1 MERFHLLFNLT
12 LMNRRSLLS
21 TVVGVSMCAFPTL
34 ALADTLSPAVNPVV
48 TPATTQ
54 PATVTLV
61 PVPEGIQNFMEVF
74 FVNLKVKYFDQAYKN
89 TTDSFRKNMPMKEF
103 KKMLTATRL
112 VDFTS
117 KQWIGDETKTAGV
130 DVVTGEFTGADGVV
144 RAVTFTLI
152 PKDSSYVIDSITET
166 LSPELLF
173 KLFPKDAAQTA
184 LIKSDLALIRK
195 TIKNRS
201 YIRLYNAMAKS
212 VRATMKFKDFK
223 KSLADFRKES
233 HDITAA
239 KDNAFTLDATYPMV
253 NPNGTVSVKGHY
265 LNDSNDVQFEL
276 TYEYLWEWKLAGLSV
291 NPTKVG
297 EKK

>member
-1 MERFHLLFNLT
+1 MGRFHLLFNIIS
-12 LMNRRSLLS
+12 MDRRSLLS
-21 TVVGVSMCAFPTL
+21 TVVGASMCAFPTL
-34 ALADTLSPAVNPVV
+34 ALADTLTPAVNPVV

-54 PATVTLV
+54 APSTVIA
-61 PVPEGIQNFMEVF
+61 VPEKIQNYMEVF
-74 FVNLKVKYFDQAYKN
+74 LVNLKVGYFDQAYKN

-117 KQWIGDETKTAGV
+117 KKWIGDETKTAGF

-166 LSPELLF
+166 LSPELLL
-173 KLFPKDAAQTA
+173 KLFPKDAAQSA
-184 LIKSDLALIRK
+184 LIKSDLALVRK

-201 YIRLYNAMAKS
+201 YIRLYNAMAKT
-212 VRATMKFKDFK
+212 VRHTVKFKAFK
-223 KSLADFRKES
+223 KSLADFRKEN
-233 HDITAA
+233 HDISPA
-239 KDNAFTLDATYPMV
+239 KDSSFTLDASYPMV

-276 TYEYLWEWKLAGLSV
+276 TYEYMWEWKLAGLSV
-291 NPTKVG
+291 NTTKTG